1 MKSLPVVIDDVR
13 IPAGRRNVDPV
24 TVSRIADSIG
34 RLGLRTPI
42 TVRDVPNEGLTLVAG
57 AHRLAAAKRCGMTM
71 IPAFVMPDDAT
82 EIDARLWEIAENLDR
97 AELDTQERSDHLA
110 EWIRLTDAKRSG
122 AKPEQVAQVSGKGG
136 RGVEGGVSAAARE
149 LGVTRDEA
157 RRAVKIASIPEP
169 VKMAAKDAGLSDNQS
184 ALLKIARAENPAEK
198 LAEIVE
204 QRESPKPSPQHDD
217 DHAMLPSAAEWAAT
231 LEELEELRRI
241 VEADDRLSE
250 SLAVI
255 VDLRATVAKLEADNR
270 QLAIDRNE
278 AVAAAKRYQRA
289 LRQ

>member
-13 IPAGRRNVDPV
+13 VPAGRRNVDPA
-24 TVSRIADSIG
+24 TVSRIADSIW

-42 TVRDVPNEGLTLVAG
+42 TVRDVPGEGLTLVAG
-57 AHRLAAAKRCGMTM
+57 AHRLAAAKQCGMTM

-97 AELDTQERSDHLA
+97 AELSALERSEHLA
-110 EWIRLTDAKRSG
+110 EWIRLTEAKRES
-122 AKPEQVAQVSGKGG
+122 
-136 RGVEGGVSAAARE
+136 GVSSQLGTKPGRPESGTASAARE
-149 LGVTRDEA
+149 LGVSKSQAD
-157 RRAVKIASIPEP
+157 RAVKIDSIPAP
-169 VKMAAKDAGLSDNQS
+169 VKAAAVEAGLGDNQS
-184 ALLKIARAENPAEK
+184 ALEKIARAENPAAK

-204 QRESPKPSPQHDD
+204 QREAPKPAPQPDD

-255 VDLRATVAKLEADNR
+255 AGLRATVAKLEADNR

-278 AVAAAKRYQRA
+278 AIAAAKRYQRA